1 MTEDGQVFED
11 HVVIVGWDEV
21 SRNVTQ
27 RLRTSGREVAII
39 TEEER
44 HLGAIEEEF
53 SESEVRAI
61 HRHLTD
67 YESFTAVN
75 IENCFRIFVN
85 LPSDKESLVAIF
97 NLKKRYDDLEFVVV
111 LSNRELEK
119 TFETAGVSY
128 VISPESV
135 ASKLVTSS
143 LYEPDVARFE
153 VDLLAGSG
161 KEGCDVQQNRV
172 TEEGGCDLQQY
183 LITKESPF
191 AGSTFG
197 RALERLKDEFTCT
210 PLGVAKRLQDGS
222 FDVLTVPK
230 KSLEI
235 GEDDYLLVI
244 AAADDESQLEELFG
258 VKEGLRS
265 SDE

>member
-1 MTEDGQVFED
+1 MTENGQEFED
-11 HVVIVGWDEV
+11 HVVIVGWGEV

-44 HLGAIEEEF
+44 YLGAIEEEF

-67 YESFTAVN
+67 YESFSAVN
-75 IENCFRIFVN
+75 IESCFRIFVN

-119 TFETAGVSY
+119 TIETAGVSY

-161 KEGCDVQQNRV
+161 EGGCDVQQYRV
-172 TEEGGCDLQQY
+172 TKD
-183 LITKESPF
+183 SPF
-191 AGSTFG
+191 AGTTFG
-197 RALERLKDEFTCT
+197 KALERLKDELTCT

-222 FDVLTVPK
+222 YDVQTVPK

-244 AAADDESQLEELFG
+244 AAADDEQDLQKLFG
-258 VKEGLRS
+258 VHEGLRG